1 MPIEVELKFSLD
13 PKAAAS
19 VARLPL
25 LLGHAAE
32 KPTTRILKSTYFD
45 TPDADLRRSGVTLR
59 LRRTGR
65 DWWQTLKEDDSGS
78 GGLYARA
85 ESEHRVTPGRLDLG
99 KIGDARLRKKLAK
112 WQAKGELG
120 PRFETVIRRTTW
132 LLNTAD
138 GAVIECAMDRG
149 QVRTFGGR
157 RSWPL
162 CEIELELKAGT
173 PSALFPLARDMA
185 GALPLAVEPR
195 SKAERGYALWLR
207 KPLSQPRK
215 ATPLLLPD
223 NATLADAMAEIVGSG
238 LAHLQC
244 NWQAA
249 RVAPRYDPEHVH
261 QMRVASRRL
270 RTAFTVFGHIDTALK
285 AHPLAV
291 ELRWL
296 AGLLGEARDWDVLL
310 AETFP
315 KLLATFPDERALRAL
330 ARKAGAQRQ
339 RARLAAREAL
349 HSPRYFGLLLDLTEF
364 VVALRARTA
373 LAVPVTP
380 VAAALLTR
388 RDKQLRRRAKHL
400 AELSA
405 IDRHALRIAAKKL
418 RYTAEFF
425 GSLFSGR
432 KLEKFL
438 HRFSELQKALGMLN
452 DLATTRAL
460 MLRLAPGASAETQ
473 RALGLC
479 IGWAAGLEEGS
490 LTDLARCW
498 ESVERTAQFWP
509 NDDSSDDTASAATS
523 LPAPP
528 KPADP

>member
-1 MPIEVELKFSLD
+1 MNMPTEIELKFSLD
-13 PKAAAS
+13 PKSAAS

-25 LLGHAAE
+25 LLEHATE

-45 TPDADLRRSGVTLR
+45 TPDAGLRRSGVSLR

-65 DWWQTLKEDDSGS
+65 DWWQTLKEEDSGS
-78 GGLYARA
+78 GGLHARA
-85 ESEHRVTPGRLDLG
+85 ESEHLVTSGGLDLG
-99 KIGDARLRKKLAK
+99 KIGEARLRKKLRK
-112 WQAKGELG
+112 WQAKGEIG

-132 LLNTAD
+132 LLSAAD
-138 GAVIECAMDRG
+138 GGVIECALDRG
-149 QVRTFGGR
+149 QVRTYGGR

-162 CEIELELKAGT
+162 CEVELELKAGA
-173 PSALFPLARDMA
+173 PSALFPLARDLA
-185 GALPLAVEPR
+185 GALPLAVETR

-207 KPLSQPRK
+207 EPLSQSRK
-215 ATPLLLPD
+215 ATSLLLPG

-238 LAHLQC
+238 LVHLQG

-249 RVAPRYDPEHVH
+249 RGAPRYDLEHVH

-270 RTAFTVFGHIDTALK
+270 RTAFTVFGQIDTGLK

-296 AGLLGEARDWDVLL
+296 AGLLGEARNWDVLL

-315 KLLATFPDERALRAL
+315 KLLATFPEERVLQAL
-330 ARKAGAQRQ
+330 ARKAGVQRQ
-339 RARLAAREAL
+339 RARLAAREGL
-349 HSPRYFGLLLDLTEF
+349 RSPRYLGLVLDLTEF

-373 LAVPVTP
+373 LSVPVAP

-388 RDKQLRRRAKHL
+388 RDRQLRRRAKHL
-400 AELSA
+400 TELSA
-405 IDRHALRIAAKKL
+405 IDRHTLRIAAKKL

-432 KLEKFL
+432 QLEKFL
-438 HRFSELQKALGMLN
+438 RRFSELQKALGMLN

-460 MLRLAPGASAETQ
+460 MLRLAPTASAEGQ

-479 IGWAAGLEEGS
+479 IGWSAGLEEGS
-490 LTDLARCW
+490 LTDLTRCW
-498 ESVERTAQFWP
+498 KSVERTSQFWP
-509 NDDSSDDTASAATS
+509 GDDSGDDTKSAATS
-523 LPAPP
+523 QPVR
-528 KPADP
+528 PADP